1 LERLASGKIA
11 VFDKTGTL
19 TEGRFRVTKVCPVA
33 ESEETLLTT
42 AALAEGYSH
51 HPLASALRD
60 ACGDDLDLRRVSEV
74 KEIAGRGVVATVDGK
89 TVSVGNATV
98 MEALSLDA
106 ALPETGGTAVH
117 VARDGQYLG
126 YILLS
131 DAVKD
136 GAAEALTALRRLGV
150 SHQVML
156 TGDNGATAAS
166 VAKVLPL
173 DGYRAALL
181 PDGKVAEVET
191 LLSERRKGEALIFVG
206 DGINDAP
213 VLARADVGVAMGA
226 LGSDAAIEA
235 ADVVIMN
242 DDLRRLGDA
251 VTIARKT
258 KAIVW
263 QNVIFSLAVK
273 AGVLFLSLFGAVPMW
288 LAVFADVG
296 VMVLA
301 VGNAMRAIQV

>member
-1 LERLASGKIA
+1 
-11 VFDKTGTL
+11 
-19 TEGRFRVTKVCPVA
+19 
-33 ESEETLLTT
+33 
-42 AALAEGYSH
+42 
-51 HPLASALRD
+51 
-60 ACGDDLDLRRVSEV
+60 
-74 KEIAGRGVVATVDGK
+74 
-89 TVSVGNATV
+89 
-98 MEALSLDA
+98 
-106 ALPETGGTAVH
+106 
-117 VARDGQYLG
+117 
-126 YILLS
+126 
-131 DAVKD
+131 
-136 GAAEALTALRRLGV
+136 
-150 SHQVML
+150 ML